1 MIVVRN
7 QIRRSQG
14 VKIEKVA
21 NQQKV
26 KMVTLAAK
34 NLNFEDVEHL
44 LGFRESGN
52 MGVFSDYLELEALI
66 NPEQTELTEICTNF
80 RRYLLSGRV
89 SEGQIKFLVLAPLM
103 NLAGYYNQEIE
114 LLLEENIQ
122 RIDILEA
129 DVSITG
135 RYDILAVKKSGISN
149 LTKLWV
155 LIVEAKRAGIEPFT
169 GIPQLLTY
177 AYESLISQPS
187 VWGLATN
194 GLHFQFIRI
203 CAGELPIYQL
213 FPSLS
218 SIESE
223 PSILIL
229 KILKAICKS

>member
-1 MIVVRN
+1 M
-7 QIRRSQG
+7 
-14 VKIEKVA
+14 VA
-21 NQQKV
+21 
-26 KMVTLAAK
+26 LDSK
-34 NLNFEDVEHL
+34 NLNFEDVERL
-44 LGFRESGN
+44 LGFHESGS
-52 MGVFSDYLELEALI
+52 MGVFSDYLDLQCVSDL
-66 NPEQTELTEICTNF
+66 EQTELTEICTNF
-80 RRYLLSGRV
+80 RRYLLSGKV
-89 SEGQIKFLVLAPLM
+89 SEGQIKFLALAPLM

-129 DVSITG
+129 DISITG
-135 RYDILAVKKSGISN
+135 RYDILAVKKSGLPN

-177 AYESLISQPS
+177 AHESLSSQSS

-203 CAGELPIYQL
+203 CAGEAPVYQL

-218 SIESE
+218 LIESE

-229 KILKAICKS
+229 KVLKSICKL